1 MSGPTSEGSNRNPGE
16 NTGQGATRLSR
27 EGAIAT
33 ITFDRPEARNAMT
46 WEMYGQLAEHC
57 EVLARDREIRVVVF
71 RGAGGQAFVAGTD
84 IAQFLAFRDGEEG
97 GDDGVAYE
105 RRIDHGI
112 QLVEQLPMPTVAV
125 IEGWAVG
132 GGLAIAT
139 ACDFRIAT
147 PDAKFAVPIAKTLGN
162 TLSAANIARLQAAWG
177 QQRVRRMLLLAEAML
192 ADEALVCGYLQAV
205 CNEGESDTTLDATLK
220 ALCERLSQLAPVTQA
235 VSKEILRRLTSSNL
249 PDVDDLIRQCY
260 GSADFREG
268 VGAFTERR
276 KPVWRGA

>member
-1 MSGPTSEGSNRNPGE
+1 MSEGSNKTLGGS
-16 NTGQGATRLSR
+16 TSQGATRLSR

-46 WEMYGQLAEHC
+46 WEMYGQLAAHC
-57 EVLARDREIRVVVF
+57 EALARDREIRVVVF

-84 IAQFLAFRDGEEG
+84 IAQFLAFRSGDYG

-105 RRIDHGI
+105 QRIDQGI
-112 QLVEQLPMPTVAV
+112 QLIEQLPMPTIAV

-147 PDAKFAVPIAKTLGN
+147 PEAKFAVPIARTLGN

-177 QQRVRRMLLLAEAML
+177 QQRVRRMLLLAESLRAE
-192 ADEALVCGYLQAV
+192 EALACGYLHAV
-205 CNEGESDTTLDATLK
+205 CADAELDAARD
-220 ALCERLSQLAPVTQA
+220 ALCQSLSQLAPVTQA
-235 VSKEILRRLTSSNL
+235 VSKEILRRLTSNDL

-268 VGAFTERR
+268 VAAFTERR
-276 KPVWRGA
+276 KPTWRGN

>member
-1 MSGPTSEGSNRNPGE
+1 MSEGTNEATN
-16 NTGQGATRLSR
+16 QGTSAGCVRLSR
-27 EGAIAT
+27 DGAIAT

-46 WEMYGQLAEHC
+46 WEMYGQLAAHC
-57 EVLARDREIRVVVF
+57 ESLSRDREIRVAVF

-84 IAQFLAFRDGEEG
+84 IAQFLAFRHGADG

-105 RRIDHGI
+105 QRIDHGV

-147 PDAKFAVPIAKTLGN
+147 TDAKFAVPIARTLGN

-177 QQRVRRMLLLAEAML
+177 QQRVRRMLLLAESLL
-192 ADEALVCGYLQAV
+192 ADEALACDYLHAV
-205 CNEGESDTTLDATLK
+205 CAADQLDSTRD

-235 VSKEILRRLTSSNL
+235 VSKEILRRLRSSNL
-249 PDVDDLIRQCY
+249 PDVDDLVRQCY

-276 KPVWRGA
+276 KPTWRGE